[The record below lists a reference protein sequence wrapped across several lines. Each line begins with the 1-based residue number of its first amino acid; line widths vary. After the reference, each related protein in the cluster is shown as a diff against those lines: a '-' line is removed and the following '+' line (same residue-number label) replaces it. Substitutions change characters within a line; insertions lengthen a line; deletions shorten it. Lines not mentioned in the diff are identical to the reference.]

1 MDELLKFLNSVYP
14 FSDELTNHLQ
24 EILKR
29 REFSEGEHLLK
40 AGHVCENV
48 YFVHQGLLRSYYHDK
63 RDNEK
68 NIWFMKEGDV
78 VYAVRSFLDQIP
90 SKEFIQAL
98 EDTTVYYISH
108 RELEQIYEKYMIFNI
123 HGRKLTQEYY
133 KRSVEREDIMR
144 MPEAIERYQY
154 LLEHFPELVNRVPDK
169 HLATFLRMTPV
180 TLSRMRNNRMK
191 RGPSNKI

>member
-1 MDELLKFLNSVYP
+1 MDELLMFLNSIYP
-14 FSDELTNHLQ
+14 LSNELKKHL
-24 EILKR
+24 EKILKP
-29 REFSEGEHLLK
+29 RELGEGELLLK
-40 AGHVCENV
+40 AGHYCENV
-48 YFVHQGLLRSYYHDK
+48 YFVNQGLLRSYYHDK

-108 RELEQIYEKYMIFNI
+108 RELEQIYDEYMIFNI

-191 RGPSNKI
+191 KVPSNKI